1 MQQRNFEEILTVI
14 ARKHHSTVDDVRRE
28 MEIALQEGL
37 SNPDPVIRA
46 QWARIPSKGPTP
58 TLEELVTYIAAQIS

>member
-28 MEIALQEGL
+28 MEITLQDGL
-37 SNPDPVIRA
+37 SNPDPAVRA

>member
-37 SNPDPVIRA
+37 SNPDPFIRA